1 MIKIHYLKLSIQDQA
16 SRYVNM
22 SYTFE
27 ILGVSPVLH
36 FFNHQQERQ
45 QKQTHPAV
53 EYIACY
59 QCTLDAIIRSVE
71 TVAPKKDLKL
81 DQARESVIDFWVNNS
96 DLVGYWKH
104 RLVDAGHESLL
115 ISRLADFRSLKVE
128 FERLVL

>member
-1 MIKIHYLKLSIQDQA
+1 MIKIHYLKLSIQDHA
-16 SRYVNM
+16 SRYLNM

-45 QKQTHPAV
+45 QKQTHAAV
-53 EYIACY
+53 EYIASY

-71 TVAPKKDLKL
+71 TVAPKRDLKL
-81 DQARESVIDFWVNNS
+81 DQAVETIIDFWVNNS
-96 DLVGYWKH
+96 DIIDHWKR

-115 ISRLADFRSLKVE
+115 VSRLADFRSLKAE
-128 FERLVL
+128 FETLLL

>member
-1 MIKIHYLKLSIQDQA
+1 MIKIHYFKPSIQEHA
-16 SRYVNM
+16 SRYLNM

-45 QKQTHPAV
+45 QKHAHPAV
-53 EYIACY
+53 EYIASY

-71 TVAPKKDLKL
+71 TVAPKKHFKL
-81 DQARESVIDFWVNNS
+81 DQAVETIIDFWVNNS
-96 DLVGYWKH
+96 DIIEHWKD

-115 ISRLADFRSLKVE
+115 VSRLADFRSLKVE